1 MTKTQVN
8 TAFAK
13 PGITHARQY
22 PLVGQQ
28 TFTFVEVNESAA
40 VTLMTLPRGAVVI
53 GGFLVVDTAWDSTGT
68 ATLSIGDTG
77 SATRHATTV
86 DLKTAAKTALTV
98 TGYDN
103 TGGLNLLGTAAI
115 TSTADLTAGSARLVV
130 EYIIDNRAN
139 EVDVV

>member
-13 PGITHARQY
+13 PGISHARQY
-22 PLVGQQ
+22 PLVAQQ

-40 VTLMTLPRGAVVI
+40 VTIMTLPRNSVVI
-53 GGFLVVDTAWDSTGT
+53 GGFLVVDTAWDSTG
-68 ATLSIGDTG
+68 AMTLSVGDT
-77 SATRHATTV
+77 SLTTRYATTV

-98 TGYDN
+98 NGYDN
-103 TGGLNLLGTAAI
+103 TGGLNIIGTGAV